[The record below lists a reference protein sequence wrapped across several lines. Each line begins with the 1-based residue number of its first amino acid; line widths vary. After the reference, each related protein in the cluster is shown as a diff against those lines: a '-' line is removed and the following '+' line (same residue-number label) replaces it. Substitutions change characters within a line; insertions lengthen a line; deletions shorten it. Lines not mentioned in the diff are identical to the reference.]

1 MNLKQSV
8 FARRVQI
15 IASIENGFIHTLIFF
30 PNYRFGSRFKVS
42 VPQIAILSN
51 PDWEIGQRLQY
62 FFFFLN
68 LPQHFDL
75 VFFLPLFEQ
84 SMLHPVQADLCAN
97 SVIEMLEAKMFDL
110 SVPQK
115 GQTIQ
120 VFWRT
125 LPHCEQ
131 SSMPRMPLG
140 NLGHPKRFRA
150 PLKWRTFTAVCAE
163 QTFLRLASHHNN
175 GFIANKYV

>member
-1 MNLKQSV
+1 MKDGFL
-8 FARRVQI
+8 
-15 IASIENGFIHTLIFF
+15 ASAL
-30 PNYRFGSRFKVS
+30 
-42 VPQIAILSN
+42 AA
-51 PDWEIGQRLQY
+51 DIGHLLQY

-68 LPQHFDL
+68 LPQHFDFS
-75 VFFLPLFEQ
+75 FFDEQ
-84 SMLHPVQADLCAN
+84 SLLHPVQADLCAN

-110 SVPQK
+110 SAPQN

-120 VFWRT
+120 VFWRA
-125 LPHCEQ
+125 LPHCAQ

-150 PLKWRTFTAVCAE
+150 PLKWRAFTAVCAE
-163 QTFLRLASHHNN
+163 QTFRRLASHHNN